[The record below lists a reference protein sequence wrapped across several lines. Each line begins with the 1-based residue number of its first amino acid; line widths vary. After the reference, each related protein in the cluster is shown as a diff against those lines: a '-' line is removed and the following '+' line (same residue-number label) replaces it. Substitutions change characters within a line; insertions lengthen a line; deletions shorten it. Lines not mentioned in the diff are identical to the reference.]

1 VKIIM
6 KIKNVLMAVTAVFA
20 LGFAM
25 HRGFSQE
32 QQPSPYPKVIGPG
45 LAPNAITPT
54 DPSSLSYYGG
64 YYGGF
69 NPEPSYNTVASLYN
83 VSFGPQD
90 IPQTSSKVTTK
101 LTSTALSFT
110 WEGEP
115 RAIQS
120 ITVSTVDKNNSVLA
134 SKVITALPA
143 RATLKRSTKA
153 TGYTVSIQYI
163 NGLSNSITS
172 PL

>member
-1 VKIIM
+1 M
-6 KIKNVLMAVTAVFA
+6 KIKYVLMTITALCA

-25 HRGFSQE
+25 HRGLT
-32 QQPSPYPKVIGPG
+32 QQPPLGPTVIGPSV
-45 LAPNAITPT
+45 APNVGTPV
-54 DPSSLSYYGG
+54 DPRSLSYYGG

-69 NPEPSYNTVASLYN
+69 NTEPAYSSPVSLYN
-83 VSFGPQD
+83 VTFGPED
-90 IPQTSSKVTTK
+90 IPQTSSKITTR
-101 LTSTALSFT
+101 LTSTAFSFT

-120 ITVSTVDKNNSVLA
+120 ITVSLTDKNNSVLS

-143 RATLKRSTKA
+143 KATLKRTSKA
-153 TGYTVSIQYI
+153 TGYSVNIQYI
-163 NGLSNSITS
+163 NGLSNTVVS